1 MLNRRDVLRLAF
13 YSWGALNLRYAPM
26 IPQGSAGPPS
36 LGRVTVDAI
45 RSYQEPS
52 YKSQPI
58 RWYRRDTLLTI
69 FEEILSEN
77 NMYRNR
83 RWYRIGNGFVH
94 SMYVQHIEK
103 PTTNPV
109 VQQIPTDGVLGLL
122 TVPYSQSLQFHSG
135 GRTSSLYRL
144 YYETTHWVTGLEQ
157 GPDGK
162 PWYRLTDELLKIKY
176 YVPASHLRIINAD
189 SISPLSAHVPPS
201 DKLIR
206 IKLATQ
212 ELSAYEGDRLV
223 YQAKI
228 SSGIP
233 TNGPSSNGIPTDT
246 PKGKYHISLKMP
258 SKHMGDGEIT
268 PDVSAYELLGVPWN
282 CFFTATGVALHG
294 TFWHDNFGSRMSHG
308 CVNLPNND
316 ALWLYRWTDPVIAPG
331 EWYQMGRGT
340 LVIVE

>member
-1 MLNRRDVLRLAF
+1 MISRRDALRLAL
-13 YSWGALNLRYAPM
+13 YSWGTVNLRYASTALQLPNG
-26 IPQGSAGPPS
+26 QAS
-36 LGRVTVDAI
+36 LGRVTVDSI

-69 FEEILSEN
+69 LGEVISEN
-77 NMYRNR
+77 RMYRNR
-83 RWYRIGNGFVH
+83 RWYQIGNGFIH
-94 SMYVQHIEK
+94 SLYVQHIEK
-103 PTTNPV
+103 PTTNPT
-109 VQQIPTDGVLGLL
+109 VQEIPSEGVLGLV
-122 TVPYSQSLQFHSG
+122 TVPYGQSFQFHSG
-135 GRTSSLYRL
+135 GRTSRLYRL
-144 YYETTHWVTGLEQ
+144 YYETSHWVTGLEQ

-162 PWYRLTDELLKIKY
+162 PWYRITDELLKIKY
-176 YVPASHLRIINAD
+176 FVPASHIKIID
-189 SISPLSAHVPPS
+189 PESISQLSPHVPPA

-206 IKLATQ
+206 ISLSKQ
-212 ELSAYEGDRLV
+212 ELKAYEADRLV
-223 YQAKI
+223 RQTKI

-233 TNGPSSNGIPTDT
+233 SDGPSANGIPTDT

-268 PDVSAYELLGVPWN
+268 AELSAYELLGVPWN

-308 CVNLPNND
+308 CVNLPNQD
-316 ALWLYRWTDPVIAPG
+316 ALWLYRWTDPIIAPH